1 MSVTTEVPTPPG
13 LIGRAI
19 PRVHDARLLR
29 GGGHYVDDIDAPAAL
44 CAAVVRS
51 PVAHGNITRFDGAA
65 AMAHGAILVLG
76 PQEIARLTDPL
87 QMAWLLPDQV
97 PDRIELAL
105 QTVRYAGQPVGLVVA
120 ADRAT
125 AEDALEHVD
134 LRIDPLPA
142 VVGLEQALAADA
154 PLLYP
159 AVGTNVC
166 GQFHLGDS
174 EEELERVFANAAH
187 VVERRFSVQRV
198 STAPMEP
205 RGILAEWTP
214 SIEQLTV
221 WASTQTPHVV
231 RQELAT
237 ALRLR
242 VDQVR
247 VIAPDVGGSFG
258 SKTVLYADEAMVC
271 LAAMILGRQVKWIED
286 RAENLTASYH
296 GRGQLTDVRLALDAR
311 GRFLAL
317 HTRIAGDLGAF
328 PTQAGSGPF
337 QVTALMMEGPYRFE
351 RAGATVTAVYTN
363 AVPTGAYRGY
373 GMQEA
378 SWIRER
384 LIDEAAR
391 ELGLD
396 ATTLRLDNMI
406 GPGDFPY
413 TTRTELVYDG
423 GDYRAALRRAA
434 ELAATAQ
441 RPSSPDRR
449 RGTAV
454 SATVEITG
462 FAPSAMLEASLIYW
476 SGWEGCR
483 LRVNQD
489 GTVTVFSGVIAVG
502 QGIETTLAQVAA
514 DHLGVPLSWISVQL
528 GDTAVTPYSDL
539 SSTAS
544 RSIALGGSALVRA
557 AARMRERMLALA
569 AHHLGVTTE
578 QVIFDLAPDAS
589 LTPDK
594 APFRVVGQAATL
606 SWREVALR
614 AWKGWGPAEP
624 GRIQLEESVDFDP
637 PGITYSYSAHAAA
650 VAVDAHTGQVTV
662 EGYWTVNDSGV
673 LVNPMIADGQIAGG
687 IAQGVG
693 IALLEE
699 FRYDPDTGQPL
710 TTGYADY
717 ALPTVADIPPFV
729 IEHMYTA
736 SEVNPGGFK
745 GLGESGIIPPPAT
758 IGNAVAAA
766 VPEIAGAL
774 TATPLTPARIWA
786 ALNQSGS
793 TAPSGPP
800 SLGTGV
806 TAPAEHT

>member
-1 MSVTTEVPTPPG
+1 VSVSTEVPGPAG
-13 LIGRAI
+13 LIGRPI
-19 PRVHDARLLR
+19 PRVHDGRLLR
-29 GGGHYVDDIDAPAAL
+29 GRGHYVDDIDAPAAL
-44 CAAVVRS
+44 CAAVIRS
-51 PVAHGNITRFDGAA
+51 PVAHGHITHFDGTA
-65 AMAHGAILVLG
+65 AMANGAVLVLG
-76 PQEIARLTDPL
+76 PQDIARLTDPL

-97 PDRIELAL
+97 PDRIELAV
-105 QTVRYAGQPVGLVVA
+105 QTVRYAGQPIGLVVA
-120 ADRAT
+120 ADRAA
-125 AEDALEHVD
+125 AEDALDRLD

-159 AVGTNVC
+159 AVGSNIC

-174 EEELERVFANAAH
+174 EEELDQVFATAAH
-187 VVERRFSVQRV
+187 VVERRFGVQRV

-205 RGILAEWTP
+205 RGILAEWTS

-242 VDQVR
+242 LDQIR
-247 VIAPDVGGSFG
+247 VVAPDVGGSFG

-286 RAENLTASYH
+286 RTENLTTSYQ
-296 GRGQLTDVRLALDAR
+296 GRGQLTDARLALDAQ

-337 QVTALMMEGPYRFE
+337 QVTALTLEGPYRFE
-351 RAGATVTAVYTN
+351 RAGSTVTAVYTN

-378 SWIRER
+378 AWIRER
-384 LIDEAAR
+384 LVDETAR

-396 ATTLRLDNMI
+396 PITLRLDNMI
-406 GPGDFPY
+406 GPDEFPY

-423 GDYRAALRRAA
+423 GDYPAALRRAV
-434 ELAATAQ
+434 ELAAAAR

-449 RGTAV
+449 RGTGVAF
-454 SATVEITG
+454 TVEITG
-462 FAPSAMLEASLIYW
+462 FAPSAMLEESLIYW

-502 QGIETTLAQVAA
+502 QGIETTLAQIAA
-514 DHLGVPLSWISVQL
+514 DHLGVPLDWISVQL

-539 SSTAS
+539 ASTAS
-544 RSIALGGSALVRA
+544 RSIALAGGALVQA
-557 AARMRERMLALA
+557 ATRMRERMLKLA
-569 AHHLGVTTE
+569 AHHLGVPAG
-578 QVIFDLAPDAS
+578 QVILDLTPDAS

-594 APFRVVGQAATL
+594 ALFRAIGQATAL
-606 SWREVALR
+606 SWREIALR

-637 PGITYSYSAHAAA
+637 PAITYSYSANAAA
-650 VAVDAHTGQVTV
+650 VAVDPRTGQVTV
-662 EGYWTVNDSGV
+662 EGYWSVTDSGV

-687 IAQGVG
+687 FAQGVG

-717 ALPTVADIPPFV
+717 ALPTVADVPPLA
-729 IEHMYTA
+729 IEHMCTP
-736 SEVNPGGFK
+736 SQVIPGGFK

-766 VPEIAGAL
+766 LPEIAGAL

-786 ALNQSGS
+786 ALNEAALNQAGLNQAALNQAAS
-793 TAPSGPP
+793 
-800 SLGTGV
+800 
-806 TAPAEHT
+806 